1 MRVLITGAAGF
12 VGRHVVEY
20 FLQHTDDE
28 IVVLD
33 SLTYAGNLNRIANLP
48 SYDPKRVKFVYHNL
62 RSPINDLV
70 KGYLGEI
77 DHIYHLAANSSV
89 EFTLLNPEITV
100 MDNVM
105 ATVNILE
112 YARHSDVEAI
122 NYFSCYDEKTRAFT
136 KEGFKKYS
144 ELTVG
149 DSVLTLNKNG
159 FVEEQPIEKI
169 LIQDYSGEMVV
180 SDNGQFNFC
189 VTPNHRMYLSDG
201 SVVDAESLVGSQF
214 KPQRP
219 VGVCGVREDIFIDKK
234 PVDTLGLFYLCGVFI
249 GDGFISHQIR
259 VSDTLSGLDR
269 EKYLKQGRD
278 KESGQFISIKSGEN
292 HKSKQ
297 NSYRIFF
304 DIPEKDKARERTE
317 KTLQELGIKYSKH
330 KGKSGEHLYFSSK
343 AWCEFFSQFGRGA
356 RNKHIPDWMLKF
368 DTTHLEALYDGLI
381 DSDGYR
387 PNSGKSEVYNTISD
401 RLIENLVELSVKLG
415 RSPSVFS
422 RYNESFIDGRKICGL
437 SKFVVISQ
445 GERGTKRISLKQY
458 SGKIW
463 CITVKNKNLLVERE
477 GRLMFCGNTD
487 EVYGPVK
494 NPGEGFDEEAPHR
507 PSNPYSAGK
516 AAGEDYA
523 HAWYV
528 TYGLPVYTTN
538 CMNIFGFDQH
548 PEKYIPTVIRCVKNG
563 TELPVYSSKNGKVAG
578 SRYWIFGY
586 DVASALLFLRDK
598 ALPGQKYH
606 IVGEWM
612 DNLDLAKRI
621 AEKMGKPL
629 YYKMYDFHSS
639 RPGHDLHYGL
649 KDTKLG
655 KMGWRRE
662 YGIDKGLEMIL
673 SKESY

>member
-70 KGYLGEI
+70 KGYLGDI

-112 YARHSDVEAI
+112 YARHNNVEAI
-122 NYFSCYDEKTRAFT
+122 NYFS
-136 KEGFKKYS
+136 
-144 ELTVG
+144 
-149 DSVLTLNKNG
+149 
-159 FVEEQPIEKI
+159 
-169 LIQDYSGEMVV
+169 
-180 SDNGQFNFC
+180 
-189 VTPNHRMYLSDG
+189 
-201 SVVDAESLVGSQF
+201 
-214 KPQRP
+214 
-219 VGVCGVREDIFIDKK
+219 
-234 PVDTLGLFYLCGVFI
+234 
-249 GDGFISHQIR
+249 
-259 VSDTLSGLDR
+259 
-269 EKYLKQGRD
+269 
-278 KESGQFISIKSGEN
+278 
-292 HKSKQ
+292 
-297 NSYRIFF
+297 
-304 DIPEKDKARERTE
+304 
-317 KTLQELGIKYSKH
+317 
-330 KGKSGEHLYFSSK
+330 
-343 AWCEFFSQFGRGA
+343 
-356 RNKHIPDWMLKF
+356 
-368 DTTHLEALYDGLI
+368 
-381 DSDGYR
+381 
-387 PNSGKSEVYNTISD
+387 
-401 RLIENLVELSVKLG
+401 
-415 RSPSVFS
+415 
-422 RYNESFIDGRKICGL
+422 
-437 SKFVVISQ
+437 
-445 GERGTKRISLKQY
+445 
-458 SGKIW
+458 
-463 CITVKNKNLLVERE
+463 
-477 GRLMFCGNTD
+477 TD

-598 ALPGQKYH
+598 AVPGQKYH
-606 IVGEWM
+606 IVGEWC
-612 DNLDLAKRI
+612 DNLDLAYTI
-621 AEKMGKPL
+621 ADKMGKPL

-655 KMGWRRE
+655 KMGWKRE